1 MTKKKGKEG
10 PDSQTRRQKFF
21 WEKTSFLV
29 MVDSWGPPFQMGPQE
44 ASYPPPSKK
53 FLPPLLI

>member
-44 ASYPPPSKK
+44 ASYP
-53 FLPPLLI
+53 L